1 MEDQNEFAP
10 EFVQE
15 SYTAEADED
24 RLYDKI
30 VQVEADDNDCSAKFS
45 DICKYEILTRDQPFT
60 IDQEGRETFFKL
72 HKLFFKKNK

>member
-15 SYTAEADED
+15 SYSAEADED

-45 DICKYEILTRDQPFT
+45 DICKYEILTRDQPFI
-60 IDQEGRETFFKL
+60 IDQEGKFHF
-72 HKLFFKKNK
+72 